1 MCRLRVIEE
10 NTGTLEDI
18 RFIMSD
24 QIMMYDILSEG
35 KRNYSIM
42 DWGFFFFFFFS
53 ARYLGFCIFGDILGL
68 NEGSQISSDKKQKNK
83 KKRNS

>member
-68 NEGSQISSDKKQKNK
+68 NEGFQISSDKKQKNK
-83 KKRNS
+83 KKRHS